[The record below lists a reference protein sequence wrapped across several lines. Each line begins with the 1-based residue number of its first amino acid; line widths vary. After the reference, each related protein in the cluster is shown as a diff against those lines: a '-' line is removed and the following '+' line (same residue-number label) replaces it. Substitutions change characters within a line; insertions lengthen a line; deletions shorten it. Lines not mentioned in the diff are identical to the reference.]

1 MARLTTERLKA
12 RPVALEDLPFVLALF
27 SDPEVAKTMGGTRSR
42 SQVEESLMGNI
53 SEWKN
58 RGYGVFL
65 FFTQDNK
72 FVGRAGLRAL
82 EIEGEAVV
90 ELMYALMPSFWNQG
104 YGFEVAKACVEYAFT
119 QTDLDELV
127 CYTLHMNKG
136 SQRIMEK
143 LGFTYEKE
151 ITHAGLPHVLYR
163 LKKTDYTY

>member
-1 MARLTTERLKA
+1 MARLSTDRLTA
-12 RPVALEDLPFVLALF
+12 RPVTAEDLPFALALF
-27 SDPEVAKTMGGTRSR
+27 SDPEVAKTMNGTRSR
-42 SQVEESLMGNI
+42 SQVEESLKSNI

-58 RGYGVFL
+58 SGYGVFL

-90 ELMYALMPSFWNQG
+90 ELMYALMPSFWKQG
-104 YGFEVAKACVEYAFT
+104 YGFEVAKACVENAFT
-119 QTDLDELV
+119 QTNLSELV
-127 CYTLHMNKG
+127 CFTLHMNKA

-163 LKKTDYTY
+163 LKKADYAG